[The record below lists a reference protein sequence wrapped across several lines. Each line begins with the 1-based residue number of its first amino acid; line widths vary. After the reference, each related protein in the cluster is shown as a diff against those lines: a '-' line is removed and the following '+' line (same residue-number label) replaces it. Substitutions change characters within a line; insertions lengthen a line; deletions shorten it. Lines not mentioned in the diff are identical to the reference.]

1 MPTWPASLPQAPLVD
16 GYGETPPDL
25 IVRSQ
30 TDVGWAK
37 TRRRATAGPTRIT
50 ATYAMTGAQLAA
62 FESFLAS
69 DIADRTLAFDWP
81 RPRTGATV
89 SVRIV
94 AAAASNARRRRRP
107 LAGRPDPGADAMMEI
122 AR

>member
-1 MPTWPASLPQAPLVD
+1 MPTWPATLPQAPLVE

-37 TRRRATAGPTRIT
+37 TRRRASAGPTRIV
-50 ATYAMTGAQLAA
+50 ATYAMSGAQLTT
-62 FESFLAS
+62 FGTFLTY

-81 RPRTGATV
+81 HPRSGSSV
-89 SVRIV
+89 SVRMTAVPQIAP
-94 AAAASNARRRRRP
+94 AA
-107 LAGRPDPGADAMMEI
+107 GADRWRVGVTLETMA
-122 AR
+122 